1 MRWQKRGARMAK
13 KKRANAKKARK
24 RRAPEDIERDVLAGW
39 AVYKTYA
46 GAAREAGCSPGTAK
60 KIILAHAEDKA
71 YQETVQETQ
80 AALAERI
87 EGLLDKALILFDRK
101 ITRAL
106 EGEDVLETAI
116 REIADDESIK
126 GGVRADVL
134 NKLRSAEIHRLSDVT
149 TAIGTLYDK
158 RALARGEATENT
170 RVTVDLPEDIE
181 KYAG

>member
-1 MRWQKRGARMAK
+1 MAEKAAMRSKKPAMRSK
-13 KKRANAKKARK
+13 KKKK

-60 KIILAHAEDKA
+60 KIILAHEGDRA
-71 YQETVQETQ
+71 YQETVQVTQ

-87 EGLLDKALILFDRK
+87 EGLLDKALVLFDRK
-101 ITRAL
+101 IMRAL
-106 EGEDVLETAI
+106 EGEDVLEAAI
-116 REIADDESIK
+116 REISDDDSLK

-134 NKLRSAEIHRLSDVT
+134 AKLRAAEIHRLSDVT

-170 RVTVDLPEDIE
+170 RVTVDLPEE
-181 KYAG
+181 MNEYAE